1 MSHRNNH
8 APTKMLVAIALLL
21 CLLPFNSTG
30 SFAHTVTSTT
40 QRAGAD
46 TPPSGSAERKA
57 ILDALRDE
65 TRQLHQ
71 SNVIFVVNY
80 LKVQNGWA
88 WVQTSPQSP
97 NGSNRYEDVSA
108 LLRKRKNVWTVVE
121 VACTEE
127 GNADCIGDG
136 GYYKKVMTR
145 FPLAPRG
152 IFPGQ

>member
-1 MSHRNNH
+1 MQHRNNH
-8 APTKMLVAIALLL
+8 ASTRMLVVVGLLF
-21 CLLPFNSTG
+21 CLLPFDST
-30 SFAHTVTSTT
+30 SSSAPAVVSIA
-40 QRAGAD
+40 QRGAY
-46 TPPSGSAERKA
+46 TPPSGSPERKA
-57 ILDALRDE
+57 ILDALREE

-97 NGSNRYEDVSA
+97 GGSNRYEDVSA
-108 LLRKRKNVWTVVE
+108 LLRKRRNVWTVVE
-121 VACTEE
+121 IACTEE

-136 GYYKKVMTR
+136 GYYKKLMSR

-152 IFPGQ
+152 IFPFS

>member
-1 MSHRNNH
+1 MSHRNSH
-8 APTKMLVAIALLL
+8 APTIMLVVIALLF
-21 CLLPFNSTG
+21 CSLPFNSTG
-30 SFAHTVTSTT
+30 SFAHTVASTT
-40 QRAGAD
+40 QRRAY
-46 TPPSGSAERKA
+46 TPPHGSAERKA

-71 SNVIFVVNY
+71 ANVIFVVNY

-97 NGSNRYEDVSA
+97 DGSNRYEDVSA
-108 LLRKRKNVWTVVE
+108 LLRKRRNVWMVVE
-121 VACTEE
+121 IACTEE
-127 GNADCIGDG
+127 DNPNCIGDE
-136 GYYKKVMTR
+136 GYYKKLRNR